1 MALAVAGLLLM
12 AGAAHAQV
20 SPPPAPP
27 PAAAQDSGRATM
39 GSLLGT
45 VFDSVH
51 SRPLVNATVF
61 VLGTTRIGLTNAS
74 GVFIVDSVPVG
85 THKVHVAHELLDSLG
100 ISMVTDTFPVIA
112 GERKAVFAI
121 VIRAVQRMAG
131 GDVAIAHRPES
142 VAAIVAI
149 INA

>member
-1 MALAVAGLLLM
+1 MHMERFRTSKPRWMSMAPAVAGLLLM

-27 PAAAQDSGRATM
+27 PAVAQDSARAAM

-112 GERKAVFAI
+112 GERKVLEMAV
-121 VIRAVQRMAG
+121 
-131 GDVAIAHRPES
+131 P
-142 VAAIVAI
+142 
-149 INA
+149 